1 MRQISSHTASASR
14 KDLSPVR
21 GAPSAVKKAFRVL
34 KVTFGITANDEQL
47 LPKLFFSASFESLL
61 TDFHAIEP
69 IEYRD
74 EGLDFYVTMTDVP
87 GKPVEIQVSDRE
99 IQLAGSILQATEQAS
114 DLRYTLFGN
123 EGLVFRY
130 ILMMLE
136 KKHGIYS
143 LHACSLY
150 NEQANHLYI
159 AAGATGS
166 GKSCLLAKGLELG
179 LKLFSAEMTHF
190 YLDHGPIFYKGAVVD
205 NIRIGNLKYSYP
217 FLLERLKG
225 QLPETDDEWGRKVA
239 VDLREMQTA
248 SDTIHS
254 PKITL
259 ILPRVEEGR
268 RNNFTSRLK
277 DKRVM
282 QKALFDNIS
291 EKIASNMLLYD
302 SIPTGGL
309 DSPTLMRNR
318 YNAVDG
324 LLNYVDRAVKVVAG
338 SDNCWEGLMG

>member
-1 MRQISSHTASASR
+1 MRQISSHTASASH
-14 KDLSPVR
+14 KELSPVT
-21 GAPSAVKKAFRVL
+21 GPHSAVKKAFRVL
-34 KVTFGITANDEQL
+34 KATFGITTNNEQL

-61 TDFHAIEP
+61 TDFHTIEP

-74 EGLDFYVTMTDVP
+74 EGLDFYVTMTDIP
-87 GKPVEIQVSDRE
+87 GKPIEIHVSDGE
-99 IQLAGSILQATEQAS
+99 IHLTGSIFQATEQVS
-114 DLRYTLFGN
+114 DLRYTVFGN
-123 EGLVFRY
+123 EGLLFRY

-159 AAGATGS
+159 AAGTSGS
-166 GKSCLLAKGLELG
+166 GKSCLLIKGLELG

-205 NIRIGNLKYSYP
+205 NVRIGNLKYSYP

-239 VDLREMQTA
+239 VDLGEMQAA

-268 RNNFTSRLK
+268 HKNFTSHMK
-277 DKRVM
+277 DKRLTH
-282 QKALFDNIS
+282 KALFDNIS
-291 EKIASNMLLYD
+291 EKIASNVLLYD
-302 SIPTGGL
+302 SIPSGGL
-309 DSPTLMRNR
+309 DSPALMRGR
-318 YNAVDG
+318 CQAIDG
-324 LLNYVDRAVKVVAG
+324 LLDHVDRTVKVVAG
-338 SDNCWEGLMG
+338 SENCWEGLMG

>member
-1 MRQISSHTASASR
+1 MRRISPHAARASHKT
-14 KDLSPVR
+14 LSPVTR
-21 GAPSAVKKAFRVL
+21 TPSAVKKAFRVL
-34 KVTFGITANDEQL
+34 KATFGITASDEQL
-47 LPKLFFSASFESLL
+47 LPRLFFSSGFESLL
-61 TDFHAIEP
+61 TDFHAIES

-74 EGLDFYVTMTDVP
+74 RGLDFYISLTDVADAP
-87 GKPVEIQVSDRE
+87 IEIKVSE
-99 IQLAGSILQATEQAS
+99 EGIQLAGSILRATERAS

-130 ILMMLE
+130 ILMTLE
-136 KKHGIYS
+136 KKHSIYS

-150 NEQANHLYI
+150 HEQANHLYI
-159 AAGATGS
+159 AAGTSGS
-166 GKSCLLAKGLELG
+166 GKSCLLARGLELG

-217 FLLERLKG
+217 FLLEKLKE
-225 QLPETDDEWGRKVA
+225 QLPPTDDEWGRKVA
-239 VDLREMQTA
+239 VDLGQMQSA
-248 SDTIHS
+248 SDTIHA
-254 PKITL
+254 PRITL

-268 RNNFTSRLK
+268 QRNFTSPLT
-277 DKRVM
+277 DKRVT

-291 EKIASNMLLYD
+291 EKIASSTLLYD
-302 SIPTGGL
+302 SIPTAGL
-309 DSPTLMRNR
+309 DNPALMQSR
-318 YNAVDG
+318 YRAVDG

>member
-1 MRQISSHTASASR
+1 MRRISSHSASASH
-14 KDLSPVR
+14 KDLSSITSTH
-21 GAPSAVKKAFRVL
+21 SAVKKAFRVL
-34 KVTFGITANDEQL
+34 KVTFGITANNEQL

-61 TDFHAIEP
+61 TDFHEIEP

-74 EGLDFYVTMTDVP
+74 KGLDFYITMTDVADQSIEV
-87 GKPVEIQVSDRE
+87 KVSDGQ
-99 IQLAGSILQATEQAS
+99 IQLTGSILQATEQAS

-136 KKHGIYS
+136 KKHSIYS

-159 AAGATGS
+159 AAGTTGS
-166 GKSCLLAKGLELG
+166 GKSCLLARGLELG

-217 FLLERLKG
+217 FLLEKLKE

-239 VDLREMQTA
+239 VDLGEMQTA

-254 PKITL
+254 PRITL

-268 RNNFTSRLK
+268 HKNFISHLK
-277 DKRVM
+277 DKRVT

-291 EKIASNMLLYD
+291 EKIASNILLYD
-302 SIPTGGL
+302 NIPTAGL
-309 DSPTLMRNR
+309 DNPALMRGR
-318 YNAVDG
+318 YQAVDG

-338 SDNCWEGLMG
+338 SDNCWEGLVG

>member
-1 MRQISSHTASASR
+1 MRQISSHTASASH

-34 KVTFGITANDEQL
+34 KVTFGITANDELL
-47 LPKLFFSASFESLL
+47 LPKLFFSAGFESLL
-61 TDFHAIEP
+61 TDFHTIEP

-74 EGLDFYVTMTDVP
+74 TGLDFYITMTDIP
-87 GKPVEIQVSDRE
+87 NKPVEIHVSDGE
-99 IQLAGSILQATEQAS
+99 IQLAGSILQATEQTS

-123 EGLVFRY
+123 EGLLFRY

-136 KKHGIYS
+136 KKHSIYS

-159 AAGATGS
+159 AAGAPGS
-166 GKSCLLAKGLELG
+166 GKTCLLVRGLELG

-190 YLDHGPIFYKGAVVD
+190 FLDHGPIFYKGAAVD
-205 NIRIGNLKYSYP
+205 NIRIGNLRYNYP
-217 FLLERLKG
+217 FLLERVKER
-225 QLPETDDEWGRKVA
+225 LPETDDEWGRKVA
-239 VDLREMQTA
+239 VDLGEMQTA
-248 SDTIHS
+248 SDTIHR

-268 RNNFTSRLK
+268 RTNFTNHLK
-277 DKRVM
+277 DKRVA

-291 EKIASNMLLYD
+291 EKIASNMSLYD
-302 SIPTGGL
+302 NIPAGGL
-309 DSPTLMRNR
+309 DSPALMRNR

-324 LLNYVDRAVKVVAG
+324 LLNHVDRAVKVVAG
-338 SDNCWEGLMG
+338 SRNCWEGLMG